1 MPRQFETR
9 DDEARAA
16 IQAIIDELPEGHPAR
31 DAYRAGA
38 DLIELTYLVGREDLA
53 EKLNQAWLEW
63 YARRLRRR
71 AAGMSP
77 DLAAH

>member
-1 MPRQFETR
+1 MPRSFETR

-16 IQAIIDELPEGHPAR
+16 IQAIIEELPDEHPAR
-31 DAYRAGA
+31 DAYKAGA

-53 EKLNQAWLEW
+53 EKLNQTWLEW

-71 AAGMSP
+71 SAGMKP
-77 DLAAH
+77 

>member
-1 MPRQFETR
+1 MPRPFETR

-31 DAYRAGA
+31 DAYKAGA
-38 DLIELTYLVGREDLA
+38 DLIALTYLVGREDLA

-71 AAGMSP
+71 SAGSV
-77 DLAAH
+77 LQA

>member
-1 MPRQFETR
+1 MPRSFETR

-16 IQAIIDELPEGHPAR
+16 IQTIIDELPDEHPAR
-31 DAYRAGA
+31 DAYNAGA

-71 AAGMSP
+71 SAGMNR
-77 DLAAH
+77 